1 MLFHTA
7 KKNLFK
13 RRSSLRSF
21 SKRYLL
27 QNDNSNFSN
36 NIKHLREDFFFTQF
50 FLSKIFLFF
59 YAIPSYI
66 KKCANNNKFCIK
78 KYIYLSSI
86 QDAKKFINKSKR
98 NKNKNNENFLQ
109 NLSLDSEV
117 FLVFSITYHIKVNEI
132 CTH

>member
-66 KKCANNNKFCIK
+66 KKSANNNKFCIK